1 MHPNFGNQRLIKR
14 VISTGILHPHFQD
27 IVDVTRQPV
36 RLLHFGTVAQGLQK
50 GRLPAGFMIYTPQ
63 MIVNGQDDV
72 VGARAMELA
81 DLIDAHRSTAAV
93 IRLQASRNGE
103 RISIRAQALQPV
115 QEPLT
120 IFLIRFTPQHRTEIK
135 RGENAGQVLNYANVV
150 DDWRILGQWDG
161 KAVFETSTT
170 VEGPRPAVVLVQ
182 KPGPGAIVAA
192 ELVK

>member
-1 MHPNFGNQRLIKR
+1 
-14 VISTGILHPHFQD
+14 
-27 IVDVTRQPV
+27 
-36 RLLHFGTVAQGLQK
+36 
-50 GRLPAGFMIYTPQ
+50 MIYTPQ